1 LTGRTSKKPLRIV
14 NRIIRSRLSITIF
27 LCAAVIFSAY
37 LLTPEEPLQIV
48 DLKTGEKVW
57 EDIRADYDITILDE
71 LTTNK
76 RRKNAEES
84 VLPVYDYDS
93 RMEQKLHQKMT
104 EAMNEWRQIM
114 RERRMKSVLD
124 TIPQALGPQLPLN
137 LVSPEPTQKML
148 DNLEADYQKF
158 TTETSLKISPETF
171 RLLKEFE
178 FSLSVEEA
186 VQSIIT
192 HIASFSI
199 VNERESLLETAP
211 NGFMRRD
218 IYTHIE
224 RVIFNLDT
232 IISLEMAY
240 REIDDVSERLVSENR
255 LITDI
260 AAEMAGALIVPNL
273 VLNREETRNRQQMAR
288 DSVNPVYIHV
298 AAGEI
303 IIEAGDVVTPDIK
316 LRLDRLSEAGHSTRF
331 SFVFAGNV
339 LFLMVIGYIVILDIK
354 KFHQNLDSEKRF
366 LLVLIFILFLSITKF
381 FFNITEMIPD
391 YLAANAYDS
400 VYTYRFA
407 VPYAFGC
414 MLIAL
419 LLNIRLAILFS
430 FIFGLTASLIA
441 DKNLTFGLYALFS
454 GYSAIFAVSRYKQRT
469 MILQGGFLISMA
481 NVFFILILF
490 FLEGK
495 SNLLAFAFS
504 ALMGICS
511 GLLVAMIVMILL
523 PVLEWLFKIPTDL
536 RLLELS
542 NFNEPLLRRQA
553 MEAPGTHHHSLMVAD
568 LAEAAAEAIGA
579 NSLLAKVAAYY
590 HDIGKIMQPQYFI
603 ENIRGKNPHE
613 KLTPNMSVMIIR
625 KHVKDGVELTRQ
637 AGLGKDIV
645 DIVQQHHGNSLISFF
660 HFKACENVKTGDAN
674 PVQEEN
680 FRYNGPRPRSRE
692 AAIVLIADSVE
703 AAARSMKNPSPSS
716 LKLMVNKITSAK
728 FSDHQFDECEL
739 TFRELTIIAET
750 LYSRLLRNNHTRI
763 EYPGFNFT
771 DDMNQKK
778 SNTAET
784 QGRRNK
790 PEKTVT

>member
-1 LTGRTSKKPLRIV
+1 MTGLTYRKQPRILKELV
-14 NRIIRSRLSITIF
+14 RSRTAVIVF
-27 LCAAVIFSAY
+27 LCLVVLFSAY
-37 LLTPEEPLQIV
+37 LLTPQEPSQIV
-48 DLKTGEKVW
+48 DLKIGEKVW
-57 EDIRADYDITILDE
+57 EDVRANYDITILDE
-71 LTTNK
+71 STTNR

-93 RMEQKLHQKMT
+93 RMQQKLHQKMT
-104 EAMNEWRQIM
+104 EVMNQWRQIM
-114 RERRMKSVLD
+114 RERRMKAVLN
-124 TIPQALGPQLPLN
+124 TSPEAFGVKLPSN
-137 LVSPEPTQKML
+137 LVSPEPTQKVL
-148 DNLEADYQKF
+148 DDLDADFQRF
-158 TTETSLKISPETF
+158 ITETSLKISRETF
-171 RLLKEFE
+171 RLLREFE
-178 FSLSVEEA
+178 FNLSVEEA

-192 HIASFSI
+192 YIASFSI
-199 VNERESLLETAP
+199 VNDRESLLETAP

-218 IYTHIE
+218 VYTHVE

-240 REIDDVSERLVSENR
+240 REIDDISERIISENR
-255 LITDI
+255 LITDV
-260 AAEMAGALIVPNL
+260 AAEIAGALIVPNL
-273 VLNREETRNRQQMAR
+273 VLNRDETRNRQQTAR
-288 DSVNPVYIHV
+288 ESVNPVYIHV

-303 IIEAGDVVTPDIK
+303 IIEAGDVVTTDVK
-316 LRLDRLSEAGHSTRF
+316 LRLDTLSEAGHSTRF
-331 SFVFAGNV
+331 SFVFVGNALLLV
-339 LFLMVIGYIVILDIK
+339 VIGYIVILDIK
-354 KFHQNLDSEKRF
+354 KFHRNLDSERRF
-366 LLVLIFILFLSITKF
+366 LLVLIFILFISITKLF
-381 FFNITEMIPD
+381 YNIAEIIPD
-391 YLAANAYDS
+391 YLTDNPYDS
-400 VYTYRFA
+400 AYTYRFA
-407 VPYAFGC
+407 IPYAFGC

-430 FIFGLTASLIA
+430 FIFGITASLIA
-441 DKNLTFGLYALFS
+441 GNNLTTGLYALFS

-481 NVFFILILF
+481 NVFFILLLF

-495 SNLLAFAFS
+495 SNFLAFAFS

-511 GLLVAMIVMILL
+511 GLLVAMIIMILL
-523 PVLEWLFKIPTDL
+523 PVLEWFFKIPTDL

-568 LAEAAAEAIGA
+568 LAEAAAEAISA

-590 HDIGKIMQPQYFI
+590 HDIGKITQPQYFI

-613 KLTPNMSVMIIR
+613 KLTPSMSVMIIR
-625 KHVKDGVELTRQ
+625 KHVKEGVELARQ

-645 DIVQQHHGNSLISFF
+645 DIIQQHHGNSLISFF
-660 HFKACENVKTGDAN
+660 HSKACENVKTADAN

-716 LKLMVNKITSAK
+716 LKLMVNKVTSAK
-728 FSDHQFDECEL
+728 FRDHQFDECEL

-763 EYPGFNFT
+763 DYPGFNFS
-771 DDMNQKK
+771 DDMTQQPREKTEKQNRQ
-778 SNTAET
+778 SSLENAET
-784 QGRRNK
+784 
-790 PEKTVT
+790 